1 MTIHE
6 NPLIRKLAWL
16 VLILCVGYAL
26 WGSIAVVYSPAARGN
41 SRFFWIL
48 GVMSLVAM
56 VACHILW
63 GDKNPSDL
71 TELKIN
77 RK

>member
-1 MTIHE
+1 MSIHK
-6 NPLIRKLAWL
+6 NPLSRKLAWL

-26 WGSIAVVYSPAARGN
+26 WRSIAVVYSPAARGN
-41 SRFFWIL
+41 SQYYWIL
-48 GVMSLVAM
+48 GVMSLVAI

-71 TELKIN
+71 TELKIS

>member
-6 NPLIRKLAWL
+6 NPLIQKLAWL
-16 VLILCVGYAL
+16 VLILCIGYAL
-26 WGSIAVVYSPAARGN
+26 CHSIAVVYSPAARGN
-41 SRFFWIL
+41 SQYSWIL
-48 GVMSLVAM
+48 GAMSLVAM

-77 RK
+77 RN